1 MNSISAYSH
10 EQAEL
15 QVVLR
20 ERRHHF
26 DRFQLLVSLSFIT
39 GVPNQHL
46 KELRILCSPYEMSK
60 PRQYLNQV
68 VSAHK
73 AGRTAVNNPV
83 IFCIID
89 IQAHLM
95 RLGAFLM

>member
-1 MNSISAYSH
+1 MLLCTYEEYFLSRVPVNSISAYSH
-10 EQAEL
+10 EQPEL

-20 ERRHHF
+20 ERHHHF
-26 DRFQLLVSLSFIT
+26 DRFQLFSLIT

-46 KELRILCSPYEMSK
+46 KELRTLCSPYEMSK

-73 AGRTAVNNPV
+73 AGRTIV
-83 IFCIID
+83 
-89 IQAHLM
+89 QLL
-95 RLGAFLM
+95 R